1 MNEIELFQLGIREY
15 KRSHK
20 ILKLNEE
27 LLLHLHGSI
36 KQIFRQVDKHNI
48 CLENRDKLN
57 ILLEKSIDYLDEI
70 ENEASK
76 SELGIFDDD
85 PSTDNQHEENNRR
98 HHRTLKQHSYKVL
111 VPYHTVW

>member
-15 KRSHK
+15 KKSHK

-36 KQIFRQVDKHNI
+36 KQILRHVDKYNI
-48 CLENRDKLN
+48 HLENRDKLN
-57 ILLEKSIDYLDEI
+57 TKIERSVDYLDEI
-70 ENEASK
+70 ENEAAK

-85 PSTDNQHEENNRR
+85 NSSTENQHEENNRR
-98 HHRTLKQHSYKVL
+98 HHRTNI
-111 VPYHTVW
+111 